1 MDDLNYTEDFYEKEE
16 MENNEFTLCSNFGVQ
31 LFKSNSTQVLDEDT
45 GLDDELCSHRI
56 IKPTAYVDADV
67 IKELEDEHKEEIEV
81 LKRLS
86 SVLKNYCNYKEE
98 EILALTQAEF
108 DSLIS
113 NARFNGEQIE
123 DMNKSAQKVKKILH
137 DRSKGGFYQCV

>member
-1 MDDLNYTEDFYEKEE
+1 MDDFNYTDDYYEKEKLE
-16 MENNEFTLCSNFGVQ
+16 KDDFTVSRNFGVR
-31 LFKSNSTQVLDEDT
+31 LFHSNSTQVLDEDT
-45 GLDDELCSHRI
+45 GLADELCSHRI

-67 IKELEDEHKEEIEV
+67 IMELEKEHKEEIEA

-98 EILALTQAEF
+98 EILALTSAEF
-108 DSLIS
+108 NSLIS
-113 NARFNGEQIE
+113 SARFNGEHIE
-123 DMNKSAQKVKKILH
+123 EMNKSTQKVKKLLH